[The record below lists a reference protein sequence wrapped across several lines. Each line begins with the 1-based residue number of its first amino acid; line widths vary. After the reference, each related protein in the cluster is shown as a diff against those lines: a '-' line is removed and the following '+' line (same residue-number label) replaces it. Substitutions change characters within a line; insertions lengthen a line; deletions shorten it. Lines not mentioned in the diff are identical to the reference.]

1 MSPNIGPVELVMIVI
16 ILAILVAAAAAVI
29 FVVVQ
34 VTGVGKRL
42 KDIEDR
48 LERMEKKG

>member
-1 MSPNIGPVELVMIVI
+1 MSPSIGPMELLIVVI

-34 VTGVGKRL
+34 ITGVGKRL
-42 KDIEDR
+42 KDIEER
-48 LERMEKKG
+48 LERMEKER